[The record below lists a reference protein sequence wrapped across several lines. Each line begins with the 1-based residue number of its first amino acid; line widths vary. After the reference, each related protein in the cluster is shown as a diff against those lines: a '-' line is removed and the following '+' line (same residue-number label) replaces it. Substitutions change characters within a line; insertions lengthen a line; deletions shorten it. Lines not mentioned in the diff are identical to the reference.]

1 MKACTPIHAISAAA
15 RALRLAAG
23 CLAAILTVTSLAS
36 AQTLGDIAAREE
48 ARRKKV
54 TRPSPAY
61 TNKDIKPSDRPE
73 PVSPAQTSSDT
84 ATPAGSG
91 EAQGAADGEGEP
103 AAGQA
108 EAPLTDDE
116 EGVTLEEQWRTRIAE
131 ARAALDRSQMFAEA
145 LQSRINALWA
155 DFTARDDPAQRSVIE
170 AERRKALAQLDR
182 VKAEIVTQT
191 KAIADIE
198 EEARRAGIPPGWLR

>member
-1 MKACTPIHAISAAA
+1 MVPSLTLLLTRA
-15 RALRLAAG
+15 RPLALG
-23 CLAAILTVTSLAS
+23 CLTVVLACAWPADAQSLS
-36 AQTLGDIAAREE
+36 EIAAREE

-54 TRPSPAY
+54 QKPSPVY
-61 TNKDIKPSDRPE
+61 TNKDIKPSDRPAPPPR
-73 PVSPAQTSSDT
+73 PVGSDPSAT
-84 ATPAGSG
+84 GNGETPAGPEG
-91 EAQGAADGEGEP
+91 PEGAAPAEGEP
-103 AAGQA
+103 
-108 EAPLTDDE
+108 PT
-116 EGVTLEEQWRTRIAE
+116 EEQEREQQEQQWRARISE
-131 ARAALDRSQMFAEA
+131 AREALERSQMFAEA
-145 LQSRINALWA
+145 LQSRINALLA